1 MKISEQWLR
10 AWVNPDVDT
19 QALAHQL
26 TMAGLEVDAVEPV
39 AGAFSGVVVGEI
51 VSAEPH
57 PDADKLRV
65 CQVSAGGDTL
75 QVVCGAPNARVGLK
89 APFAQVG
96 ALLPGDFRIR
106 KATLRGQAS
115 EGMLCAESELGLSDA
130 DAGLM
135 ELAADA
141 PSGADL
147 RDYLGLDDQV
157 IEVDLTPN
165 RADCLS
171 MLGIAR
177 EVALLNGLAMQT
189 PEMASVPATIE
200 RTFEVTLDAPE
211 RCPRYVG
218 RVIKGVDLSRSS
230 PLWLQERL
238 RRAGLRSIDPAVDVT
253 NYVLLELGQPMHAF
267 DLDTLQGGIVVRC
280 ARAGESLE
288 LLDGQ
293 TLEPREDSLVI
304 ADHEGPLAL
313 AGIMGGE
320 ASAVSATSRNLFL
333 ESAFF
338 APQPMAGQARGYGLH
353 TDSSHRFERGVDF
366 SGQRRAMERATA
378 LLLEIAGGSAG
389 PVIDVVDEAS
399 LPARPAVMLRA
410 ARIPRVLGLD
420 LPAADVERIL
430 GGLGLGVTTRDEGW
444 QCEVPSWRFDIAIEA
459 DLLEELARVYGYERL
474 PTRRIRA
481 DLVMPSRD
489 ETRLSLRPVKS
500 HLASRGYDEAITY
513 SFVDPELQALFD
525 PQTPPVALANPI
537 SADMAVMRTSLL
549 PGLVGAARRNLNRQQ
564 GRLRLYETGLRF
576 VPGEKGL
583 LQEPVLCVLLGGPRE
598 PEGWNASREAA
609 DFYDLKGDIES
620 LFRLARREGELRFT
634 ATERAALHP
643 GRTAA
648 IHLDGEEVGYLG
660 ALHPTVRATLDLD
673 MDIFVAEIRAPALLS
688 ARMPAFQPVSRFPVI
703 RRDIAV
709 VVDKRITAG
718 ELAENVR
725 AVAGPYFEDFTLF
738 DVYEGKGI
746 DPKRKSVAM
755 GLTFRD
761 QSRTLSDEEVTAVV
775 QQVIDSLQ
783 KNYNAEQRS

>member
-10 AWVNPDVDT
+10 EWVNPDIDT
-19 QALAHQL
+19 RALAHQL

-57 PDADKLRV
+57 PDADKLRL
-65 CQVSAGGDTL
+65 CQVNAGGDAL

-96 ALLPGDFRIR
+96 AVLPGDFRI
-106 KATLRGQAS
+106 KQAKLRGQAS
-115 EGMLCAESELGLSDA
+115 QGMLCAESELGLSDA

-135 ELAADA
+135 ELAPEA
-141 PSGADL
+141 PVGTDL
-147 RDYLGLDDQV
+147 RAYLGLDDQV

-177 EVALLNGLAMQT
+177 EVALLNGVPMCS
-189 PEMASVPATIE
+189 PEIAPVAPTIE
-200 RTFEVTLDAPE
+200 RTFDVMLDAPE

-218 RVIKGVDLSRSS
+218 RVIEGVDLSKPS

-238 RRAGLRSIDPAVDVT
+238 RRAGVRSIDPAVDVT

-293 TLEPREDSLVI
+293 TLEPRENSLVI
-304 ADHEGPLAL
+304 ADHERPLAL
-313 AGIMGGE
+313 AGIMGGQS
-320 ASAVSATSRNLFL
+320 SAVSAGSRKLFL

-366 SGQRRAMERATA
+366 TLQRRAMERATA

-389 PVIDVVDEAS
+389 PVIEVVDEMH
-399 LPARPAVMLRA
+399 LPARTPVALRA

-420 LPAADVERIL
+420 MPAADVERIL
-430 GGLGLGVTTRDEGW
+430 GGLGLGVTVTDEGW
-444 QCEVPSWRFDIAIEA
+444 LCEVPGWRFDIAIEA

-481 DLVMPSRD
+481 DLAMLVQD
-489 ETRLSLRPVKS
+489 ETRLSLRPVRS
-500 HLASRGYDEAITY
+500 HLASRGYNEAITY
-513 SFVDPELQALFD
+513 SFVELELQSLFD
-525 PQTPPVALANPI
+525 PDTPPVSLANPI

-549 PGLVGAARRNLNRQQ
+549 PGLVGVARRNLNRQQ
-564 GRLRLYETGLRF
+564 SRLRLYETGLRF
-576 VPGEKGL
+576 VPTGKGL
-583 LQEPVLCVLLGGPRE
+583 QQEPMLCLLLAGPRE
-598 PEGWNASREAA
+598 PEGWDASRDTA
-609 DFYDLKGDIES
+609 DFYDLKGDVES
-620 LFRLARREGELRFT
+620 LFRIARRDGDLRFV
-634 ATERAALHP
+634 ASERSALHP

-648 IHLDGEEVGYLG
+648 IHLDGEDVGYLG
-660 ALHPTVRATLDLD
+660 ALHPSARAALDLD
-673 MDIFVAEIRAPALLS
+673 MDIYVAEIATRALLS
-688 ARMPAFQPVSRFPVI
+688 ARMPAFSPVSRFPVI

-709 VVDKRITAG
+709 VVDRTVTAG

-725 AVAGPYFEDFTLF
+725 VVAGPYFEDFTLF

-746 DPKRKSVAM
+746 DPKRKSIAM

-761 QSRTLSDEEVTAVV
+761 QTRTLSDEEVTEVV
-775 QQVIDSLQ
+775 QQVIDSLRE
-783 KNYNAEQRS
+783 NYDAEQRS

>member
-10 AWVNPDVDT
+10 EWVNPDVDT

-39 AGAFSGVVVGEI
+39 AGAFSDVVVGEI
-51 VSAEPH
+51 VSAEQH

-65 CQVSAGGDTL
+65 CQVNAGQGSL

-89 APFAQVG
+89 APFARVG
-96 ALLPGDFRIR
+96 AVLPDDFRIR
-106 KATLRGQAS
+106 RAKLRGQSS
-115 EGMLCAESELGLSDA
+115 EGMLCAEAELGLSDA
-130 DAGLM
+130 NAGLM
-135 ELAADA
+135 ELAPEA
-141 PSGADL
+141 PVGTDL
-147 RDYLGLDDQV
+147 RQYLALDDQM

-165 RADCLS
+165 RADCLG

-177 EVALLNGLAMQT
+177 EVALLNGLELCT
-189 PEMASVPATIE
+189 PALAKVPATND
-200 RTFEVTLDAPE
+200 RTLDVVLDAPE

-218 RVIKGVDLSRSS
+218 RVIENVDLSRPS

-304 ADHEGPLAL
+304 ADHARPLAL
-313 AGIMGGE
+313 AGIMGGQS
-320 ASAVSATSRNLFL
+320 SAVSAGSRNLFL

-366 SGQRRAMERATA
+366 NLQRRAMERATE
-378 LLLEIAGGSAG
+378 LLLDIAGGSAG
-389 PVIDVVDEAS
+389 PVTEVVSENQ
-399 LPARPAVMLRA
+399 LPERAPVTLRA

-420 LPAADVERIL
+420 LPAVDVERIL
-430 GGLGLGVTTRDEGW
+430 DGLGLGVTATDAGW
-444 QCEVPSWRFDIAIEA
+444 VCEVPSWRFDIAIEA

-481 DLVMPSRD
+481 DLAMPSRD
-489 ETRLSLRPVKS
+489 ETRLSLRPVRS
-500 HLASRGYDEAITY
+500 HLASRGYSEAITY
-513 SFVDPELQALFD
+513 SFIDSALQSLFD
-525 PQTPPVALANPI
+525 PETAPVSLANPI
-537 SADMAVMRTSLL
+537 SADMGVMRTSLI
-549 PGLVGAARRNLNRQQ
+549 PGLVDVARHNLNRQQ
-564 GRLRLYETGLRF
+564 TRLRLYETGLRF
-576 VPGEKGL
+576 VPGKKGL
-583 LQEPVLCVLLGGPRE
+583 LQEPTLCLLLAGRRV
-598 PEGWNASREAA
+598 PEGWDATRSAA

-620 LFRLARREGELRFT
+620 LFRIARREGELRFV
-634 ATERAALHP
+634 AAERTALHP
-643 GRTAA
+643 GRSAA
-648 IHLDGEEVGYLG
+648 IHLDGEQVGYLG
-660 ALHPTVRATLDLD
+660 ALHPETRASLDLEV
-673 MDIFVAEIRAPALLS
+673 DIYVAEIATRSLLS
-688 ARMPAFQPVSRFPVI
+688 ARMPAFSPLSRFPVI

-709 VVDKRITAG
+709 VVDKTVTAG
-718 ELAENVR
+718 ELAENVK
-725 AVAGPYFEDFTLF
+725 AAAGPYFEDFTLF

-746 DPKRKSVAM
+746 DPKRKSIAM
-755 GLTFRD
+755 GLTFRN
-761 QSRTLSDEEVTAVV
+761 QGRTLSDDEVTAVV